1 MIKHVRDERV
11 ARFTLARPEK
21 RNALSAELLRS
32 LLEGLRQA
40 NGDASIGAIL
50 LDAEGP
56 VFSAGMDLEE
66 APGADPAALNQLHAQ
81 IFSIHD
87 ELTKPLVAAV
97 DGTAFGGAMGLVAN
111 AHVALASNQAR
122 FGLVELRVGM
132 WPFMV
137 WASVVEAIGRRR
149 AIELALTTRVF
160 TAGEALSY
168 GLVHE
173 ITPEPDLAR
182 RAMEIARQLSVSSG
196 ATMARGLRAAAHP
209 ELTASL
215 RAEQLVS
222 PDFREG
228 VAAFRGKRTPKWPSR
243 DL

>member
-1 MIKHVRDERV
+1 MIKHARDERV

-21 RNALSAELLRS
+21 RNALSSELLNA
-32 LLEGLRQA
+32 LLEGLRGA
-40 NGDASIGAIL
+40 NADRGIGAIL

-66 APGADPAALNQLHAQ
+66 APGTDPAALNQLHAEA
-81 IFSIHD
+81 FSVRK

-111 AHVALASNQAR
+111 AHVAIASDQAR

-137 WASVVEAIGRRR
+137 WASIVEAIGRRR
-149 AIELALTTRVF
+149 ALELALTTRVF
-160 TAGEALSY
+160 TAAEALAY

-182 RAMEIARQLSVSSG
+182 RAIEIARQLSVSSG
-196 ATMARGLRAAAHP
+196 ETIARGFRAAVHP

-228 VAAFRGKRTPKWPSR
+228 VSAFRAKRTPHWPSN
-243 DL
+243 DM

>member
-1 MIKHVRDERV
+1 MIKHARDERV
-11 ARFTLARPEK
+11 ARLTLARPEK
-21 RNALSAELLRS
+21 RNALSATLLRS
-32 LLEGLRQA
+32 LLEELRKA
-40 NGDASIGAIL
+40 NGDRSIGAIL

-66 APGADPAALNQLHAQ
+66 APDMDPAALNRLHAE
-81 IFSIHD
+81 IFSIRK
-87 ELTKPLVAAV
+87 ELTKPLVASV
-97 DGTAFGGAMGLVAN
+97 DGTAFGGAIGLVAS
-111 AHVALASNQAR
+111 AHVAIASDQAR

-137 WASVVEAIGRRR
+137 WASVVDAIGERR

-160 TAGEALSY
+160 TASEALSY

-173 ITPEPDLAR
+173 TTPEPDLAR
-182 RAMEIARQLSVSSG
+182 RAIEVARQLSVSS
-196 ATMARGLRAAAHP
+196 AETIARGLRAATHP
-209 ELTASL
+209 ELIDSL

-228 VAAFRGKRTPKWPSR
+228 VAAFRGKRTPRWPSH
-243 DL
+243 DG